1 MTDFIPSENRTQRI
15 IIADYYNVIDSD
27 SIVELMDQYA
37 QDKMGGGESL
47 PDSVKEVLVPS
58 MAKVP
63 GAFTVLAL
71 VEGKPAGLINCF
83 MGFSTFKAKPL
94 INIHDV
100 IVLSEY
106 RGRKLSQLM
115 LEKVETVARER
126 DCCKMTL
133 EILQGNKIA
142 QNAYLKFGFGGYEL
156 DPEMGGA
163 SFWQKAL

>member
-1 MTDFIPSENRTQRI
+1 MANFIPSENRTQRI
-15 IIADYYNVIDSD
+15 IIADYYNVIDSHA
-27 SIVELMDQYA
+27 IVELMDQYA
-37 QDKMGGGESL
+37 QDKMGGGAAL
-47 PDSVKEVLVPS
+47 PDSVKTALVSS
-58 MAKVP
+58 MANVP
-63 GAFTVLAL
+63 GAFSVLAL
-71 VEGKPAGLINCF
+71 IGGKPAGLINCF

-115 LEKVETVARER
+115 LEKVEAVARER
-126 DCCKMTL
+126 GCCKLTL
-133 EILQGNKIA
+133 EVLQGNKIA